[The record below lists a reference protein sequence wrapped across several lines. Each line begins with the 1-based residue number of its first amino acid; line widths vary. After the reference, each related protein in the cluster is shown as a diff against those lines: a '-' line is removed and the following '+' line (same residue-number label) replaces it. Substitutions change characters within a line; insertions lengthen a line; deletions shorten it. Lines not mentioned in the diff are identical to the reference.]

1 MIKKLIQNFFS
12 ISFLIFSVSIFL
24 FVYYRSEVFWE
35 GTNRTYYIKYYFLT
49 FFLIILS
56 ISSFFISKIIK
67 TYFFISI
74 FSTFFCL
81 YLFEGYLILKVLK
94 INENNKKIYGLE
106 YETRS
111 RLEMYEDLKIQDPNV
126 TVTVSP
132 SVYLK
137 KKEPMDLFPF
147 SGKSKSI
154 TIFCNENGY
163 YSIYESDKYG
173 FNNPIGEWDNEEFE
187 YLIIGDSFTHGA
199 CVNRPYDIASNLRSL
214 TKKKVLNIGYG
225 GNGPLIEYAAL
236 REYLPR
242 NVKNVIWI
250 YMNGD
255 MDNLTDEIKN
265 SILSKYLEDDYFKQ
279 NLLKKQNE
287 IDQIVIENIE
297 LENSK
302 AKNRVS
308 FSLMN
313 NFLKLYN
320 LRMLILDNS
329 SKKSPDVHPDFEKI
343 ILKAK
348 KFSNELGS
356 NFYFVYLPEYSRY
369 KLRDNYDFSTSKEV
383 KKIIKKLDIN
393 FIDVHEGVFLK
404 EESPFNLY
412 PFGLNGHYNILGFQK
427 ISKYIFDNTK

>member
-1 MIKKLIQNFFS
+1 MIKKLIENFFS
-12 ISFLIFSVSIFL
+12 ISFLIISIYIFL
-24 FVYYRSEVFWE
+24 FVFYRSEIFWE
-35 GTNRTYYIKYYFLT
+35 GTNRIYYIKYYFLT
-49 FFLIILS
+49 SFLILLS
-56 ISSFFISKIIK
+56 ILSFFINNVIK

-74 FSTFFCL
+74 FSIFSCL
-81 YLFEGYLILKVLK
+81 YLFEGYLIFKILK
-94 INENNKKIYGLE
+94 INENNKKIYGFE

-132 SVYLK
+132 SIYLK
-137 KKEPMDLFPF
+137 KEETMDLFPF
-147 SGKSKSI
+147 SGKSKSM

-163 YSIYESDKYG
+163 YSIYESDRYG
-173 FNNPIGEWDNEEFE
+173 FNNPIGEWDNNEFE

-199 CVNRPYDIASNLRSL
+199 CVNRPYDIASRLRSL

-242 NVKNVIWI
+242 NVKNVVWL

-255 MDNLTDEIKN
+255 MDNLKDEIKN
-265 SILSKYLEDDYFKQ
+265 DILLKYIKDEYFKQ
-279 NLLKKQNE
+279 NLIKKQNE
-287 IDQIVIENIE
+287 IDEIVIQNIE

-308 FSLMN
+308 FSLTK

-320 LRMLILDNS
+320 LRMMFLDNN
-329 SKKSPDVHPDFEKI
+329 SKKSPEVHPDFEKI

-348 KFSNELGS
+348 EFSNKLDS
-356 NFYFVYLPEYSRY
+356 NFHFVYLPEYSRY
-369 KLRDNYDFSTSKEV
+369 KLKKDYDNSTSEEV

-404 EESPFNLY
+404 EENPFDLY

-427 ISKYIFDNTK
+427 ISNYIFDNTK